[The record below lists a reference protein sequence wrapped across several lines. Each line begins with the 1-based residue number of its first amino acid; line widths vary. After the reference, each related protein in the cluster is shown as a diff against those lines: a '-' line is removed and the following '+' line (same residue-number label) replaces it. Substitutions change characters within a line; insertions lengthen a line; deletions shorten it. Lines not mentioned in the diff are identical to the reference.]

1 MQNSFL
7 LLIKYIS
14 WLRHSEGI
22 TISDKLLLFFIKLYY
37 ISLRVVQRLS
47 LDKTTSKRLTLKR
60 GLDFGAVWYESFIFW
75 KKGVKSSELLK
86 FKMPKYNF
94 EFYCRKNK
102 DDFKTMTFHEDD
114 ILNYHFTPKEGDI
127 VIDIGA
133 HIGPYTIIASKR
145 VGPNGKVIAI
155 EADPDNFDLL
165 NRNIHLNKLSNV
177 IALNYAVYSEEK
189 RIKLYFPSR
198 VGEKSSY
205 TKYNTIMSD
214 RAAHGQQNFVEVNA
228 NTLDYL
234 LLSYMIKQEEVNWIK
249 IDVEG
254 AEYEVLK
261 GAKDILSKCS
271 DITLLIEIHNLSAGN
286 ILYKPIQE
294 FLSLRNFKTEFEEA
308 SESGER
314 HIIARKYS

>member
-47 LDKTTSKRLTLKR
+47 LGKTTSKRLTLKR

-102 DDFKTMTFHEDD
+102 DDFKTMTLHEDD
-114 ILNYHFTPKEGDI
+114 ILEHHFTPKEGDI
-127 VIDIGA
+127 VVDVGA

-145 VGPNGKVIAI
+145 VGPNGKVVSI

-189 RIKLYFPSR
+189 RIKLYLST
-198 VGEKSSY
+198 GE
-205 TKYNTIMSD
+205 
-214 RAAHGQQNFVEVNA
+214 
-228 NTLDYL
+228 
-234 LLSYMIKQEEVNWIK
+234 
-249 IDVEG
+249 
-254 AEYEVLK
+254 
-261 GAKDILSKCS
+261 
-271 DITLLIEIHNLSAGN
+271 
-286 ILYKPIQE
+286 
-294 FLSLRNFKTEFEEA
+294 
-308 SESGER
+308 GE
-314 HIIARKYS
+314 